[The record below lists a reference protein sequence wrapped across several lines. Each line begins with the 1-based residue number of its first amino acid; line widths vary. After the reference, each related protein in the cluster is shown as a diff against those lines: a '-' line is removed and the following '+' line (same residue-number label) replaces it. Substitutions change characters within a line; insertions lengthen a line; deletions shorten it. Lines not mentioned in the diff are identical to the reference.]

1 MMVAGLFLAV
11 AGWVLAVAGLFLAV
25 AGWVLTVGYRMTEL
39 KDHTQLIIRIRCNK
53 SQNSDDYIIADIN

>member
-1 MMVAGLFLAV
+1 MM
-11 AGWVLAVAGLFLAV
+11 VAGLFLAV

-53 SQNSDDYIIADIN
+53 SQNSDDYIIADIY